1 VGMVNA
7 SDAAAVN
14 LRALGALKISSRSG
28 SVIVIGA
35 GIVVLIGWALDLTI
49 LKNIS
54 PNLASMKANT
64 AWAFILAGLSLFL
77 PRQKETG
84 RVRSQSAKRAACISP
99 APWRGGDL

>member
-1 VGMVNA
+1 MGMTNA

-14 LRALGALKISSRSG
+14 LLALGALKIFSRAG
-28 SVIVIGA
+28 SVIVIGV
-35 GIVVLIGWALDLTI
+35 GIVVLAGWALDLTT

-54 PNLASMKANT
+54 PNLASMEANT
-64 AWAFILAGLSLFL
+64 AWAFILAGRSLFL
-77 PRQKETG
+77 PRHKGSG